1 MPDSLLPSPIMTSRS
16 PRDARLVLAAFAL
29 LAVVGSLASFGRG
42 SLPRRSADHA
52 AVVRQVSPD
61 GTAPDLA
68 LYRQIIADVRYG
80 RGYYEAAAERIP
92 QFGFPTASPLNW
104 RLPTYAWI
112 LSRLPTEAWI
122 QGVLL
127 AIGAA
132 GLILTFRV
140 EWLNRS
146 SAPDTACGA
155 KCRVGARLAG
165 PLLATLLMF
174 GVVRWGLDGPAY
186 LAQEVWAG
194 TLIVLSLAAHALGS
208 RMPGW
213 RVVAVAAGTL
223 ALLLRELALPYC
235 LVAGGVALAGRRWRE
250 AAGWIAGIGAFAV
263 LVIYHVALVHA
274 HQPAGAAAGGAG
286 LAQWL
291 RFGGLDFVLLTLR
304 MNSLLFAAS
313 AVVLWLYLLG
323 SLVGLSQSANE
334 TSRVA
339 CLAAVFYVAA
349 FAVVGRTENFYWGLL
364 LAPLLPSGLAAAPA
378 ALQKLWNAAWGD
390 AAGETNGPVVGLAA
404 RK

>member
-1 MPDSLLPSPIMTSRS
+1 MSRS
-16 PRDARLVLAAFAL
+16 PSDARLVLAVFAV
-29 LAVVGSLASFGRG
+29 LAIVGSLASFGRG

-68 LYRQIIADVRYG
+68 LYRQIIADVRHG

-104 RLPTYAWI
+104 RLPTYAWL
-112 LSRLPTEAWI
+112 LSWLPSEAWI
-122 QGVLL
+122 QGVLV
-127 AIGAA
+127 AIGVA

-140 EWLNRS
+140 EWLRRAS
-146 SAPDTACGA
+146 VVGEDCGA
-155 KCRVGARLAG
+155 ARRPVDRLAG
-165 PLLATLLMF
+165 PILATLLMF

-223 ALLLRELALPYC
+223 ALLIRELALPYC

-250 AAGWIAGIGAFAV
+250 AAGWIAGIGAFAL
-263 LVIYHVALVHA
+263 LVVYHVAQVHA
-274 HQPAGAAAGGAG
+274 HQPAGAAGGGTG

-313 AVVLWLYLLG
+313 AVVLWVSLLG
-323 SLVGLSQSANE
+323 SFVGLSQSASE

-339 CLAAVFYVAA
+339 CLAAVLYVAA
-349 FAVVGRTENFYWGLL
+349 FAIVGRTENFYWGLL

-378 ALQKLWNAAWGD
+378 ALQQLWNAAWGD
-390 AAGETNGPVVGLAA
+390 AASAASGPAGETNGPVVGLAA